1 MCLLLPDLIYS
12 CAYLCLLVP
21 AGLPSMHRTSRAC
34 RPGPIKVCACW
45 CLRLFLQA
53 WPHRIK
59 ACACAAAVACA
70 CLRQACPQR
79 RGPHVPAAACCACA
93 CRPALNAWD
102 LVYLLSV
109 PVFVADMGMQFFVAF
124 TDHATGDLVTE
135 IPKIRLH
142 YIK

>member
-1 MCLLLPDLIYS
+1 MCLLLPVALVSADLPSAQRPS
-12 CAYLCLLVP
+12 CACCLMRLCL
-21 AGLPSMHRTSRAC
+21 
-34 RPGPIKVCACW
+34 
-45 CLRLFLQA
+45 
-53 WPHRIK
+53 
-59 ACACAAAVACA
+59 
-70 CLRQACPQR
+70 QACPQR
-79 RGPHVPAAACCACA
+79 MGPHVPAAACCACA

>member
-1 MCLLLPDLIYS
+1 MCLLPD
-12 CAYLCLLVP
+12 ALVS
-21 AGLPSMHRTSRAC
+21 AGLPSTHGSS
-34 RPGPIKVCACW
+34 CAC
-45 CLRLFLQA
+45 CCLLRL
-53 WPHRIK
+53 
-59 ACACAAAVACA
+59 
-70 CLRQACPQR
+70 CLQACPQR
-79 RGPHVPAAACCACA
+79 VGSRVPAAACCTCA